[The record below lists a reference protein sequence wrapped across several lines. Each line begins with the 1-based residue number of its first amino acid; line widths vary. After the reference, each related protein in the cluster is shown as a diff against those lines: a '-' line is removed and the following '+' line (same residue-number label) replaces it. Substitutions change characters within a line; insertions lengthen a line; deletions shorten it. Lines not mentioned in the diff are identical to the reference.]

1 MKIRDRKECAYWL
14 NTAKRQIGNLSH
26 RQNVSFRTSARTGV
40 GISIEFRAAYRHTD
54 RSFLCCFPESTCVLS
69 RNGTPIREIA
79 TPVCGLVRN
88 DREFDKFQFSC
99 LLLSS
104 GKGIFCLPVTEKTPG
119 RISCRAEHQ
128 ISMITGR
135 IMGLRLVVLKRYPL
149 MSFLMADLMAAQS
162 RTRLRWQRSIASKAT
177 CRSSVI
183 RSSDSFT

>member
-1 MKIRDRKECAYWL
+1 MGMPLFLYPLFRLPAFRGRWINW
-14 NTAKRQIGNLSH
+14 NL
-26 RQNVSFRTSARTGV
+26 V
-40 GISIEFRAAYRHTD
+40 
-54 RSFLCCFPESTCVLS
+54 
-69 RNGTPIREIA
+69 
-79 TPVCGLVRN
+79 
-88 DREFDKFQFSC
+88 SC
-99 LLLSS
+99 LGGGVRCRCGTRPCPPHKCGGQGAYPPARFNCPPNCNFPICCSHPARGFSVCPLQKRRPA
-104 GKGIFCLPVTEKTPG
+104 GFPAG
-119 RISCRAEHQ
+119 RRNQ